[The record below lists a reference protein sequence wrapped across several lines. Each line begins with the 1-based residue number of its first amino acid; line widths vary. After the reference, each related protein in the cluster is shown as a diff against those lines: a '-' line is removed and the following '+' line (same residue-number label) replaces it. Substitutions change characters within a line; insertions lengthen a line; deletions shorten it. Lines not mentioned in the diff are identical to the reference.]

1 MNEEQHNEGRRE
13 FVKKA
18 AYVAPVILTLAAAP
32 AYAKAGS
39 EKPGTSPAPSQ
50 PPSTNPSSWLSWLL
64 KKLLGLA

>member
-1 MNEEQHNEGRRE
+1 MNAEEHNQSRRE

-18 AYVAPVILTLAAAP
+18 AYIAPAILTLSAAP

-39 EKPGTSPAPSQ
+39 EKPGTSPSP
-50 PPSTNPSSWLSWLL
+50 PPSTSPTSWWSWLL